1 MTTSGGSSA
10 SRRADRAGRLLLPAC
25 AGLLLLCV
33 PLGLAAQYAAERRLF
48 VVIALAQGAL
58 YAAAAALVLRG
69 KGEGRL
75 LLILSI
81 AAALRLGTLAAPVF
95 LSTDINRYVWDGRV
109 EAVGINPYR
118 YIPTDRHLRF
128 LRDKEIFPHIN
139 RNNYAPTIYPPAAE
153 MLFFLVG
160 RFGGGVMAMKLM
172 MLAVEAVGIWAMLR
186 VLSLAGR
193 PPEAILLY
201 AWHPLPVWQI
211 AGSGHVD
218 AAAVAFLA
226 LALWASLAGK
236 RGAGGAALA
245 AATLTKFFP
254 AVIGPAL
261 WRPPDWRLPAAFV
274 AMILL
279 LYLPYLDA
287 HARVLGFLPGYV
299 VEEHLASGSGI
310 WLLDLVRAL
319 LPLPTLAYAAGAALV
334 MAGLS
339 IAALRRPEGP
349 QASLAW
355 AAILFAAALFIVS
368 PHYPWYFVPLVAL
381 LAVAPPG
388 LLWWPALWPTLAA
401 PLLDWHP
408 VTGIVPGWVGNT
420 IYGGSVLLSAWR
432 LMDRRRGRAA

>member
-1 MTTSGGSSA
+1 MTASGGSSA
-10 SRRADRAGRLLLPAC
+10 SRRADLAGPLLLPALG
-25 AGLLLLCV
+25 GLLLLCIV
-33 PLGLAAQYAAERRLF
+33 LGLGAQYAAERRLF
-48 VVIALAQGAL
+48 LVLALVQGAV

-75 LLILSI
+75 VLILSI
-81 AAALRLGTLAAPVF
+81 AAVLRLGALAAPVF

-109 EAVGINPYR
+109 EAAGINPYR
-118 YIPTDRHLRF
+118 YIPTDPHLRF
-128 LRDKEIFPHIN
+128 LEDKEIFPRIN

-153 MLFFLVG
+153 MLFLLG
-160 RFGGGVMAMKLM
+160 TRFGGGVIAMKLL
-172 MLAVEAVGIWAMLR
+172 MLAVEALGIWALLR
-186 VLSLAGR
+186 VLVLAGR

-218 AAAVAFLA
+218 AASVAFLA
-226 LALWASLAGK
+226 LALWASLAAK
-236 RGAGGAALA
+236 RGASGAALA

-261 WRPPDWRLPAAFV
+261 WRPPDWRLPAAFLASV
-274 AMILL
+274 AL
-279 LYLPYLDA
+279 LYLPYLGVG
-287 HARVLGFLPGYV
+287 ARVFGFLPGYV
-299 VEEHLASGSGI
+299 AEEHLASGSGI
-310 WLLDLVRAL
+310 WLLDLVHAL
-319 LPLPTLAYAAGAALV
+319 LPLPTLAYAGCAALV
-334 MAGLS
+334 MAGLAV
-339 IAALRRPEGP
+339 AALRRSEGP

-355 AAILFAAALFIVS
+355 AAILFTAALFIVS

-401 PLLDWHP
+401 PLLDWRP

-420 IYGGSVLLSAWR
+420 IYGGCVLLLAWR
-432 LMDRRRGRAA
+432 LMDRWRGRA